1 MSDKIALGRRPM
13 HLWVIGIASLLW
25 NTMGI
30 VDFTATNLK
39 VEGYIKQL
47 TPEMLAYVAAIP
59 AWAIV
64 GWGLG
69 TWGAFLGSVGLLLR
83 KKWSVWVFALSLA
96 GLALSTLYTFGLSD
110 GMGGGAGDA
119 IFMGFIWVIAILL
132 LLYARAQARRGVL
145 A

>member
-1 MSDKIALGRRPM
+1 
-13 HLWVIGIASLLW
+13 VVGIASLLW
-25 NTMGI
+25 NTMGV

-39 VEGYIKQL
+39 IEGYIQQL

-69 TWGAFLGSVGLLLR
+69 TWGAFAGSIGLLLR
-83 KKWSVWVFALSLA
+83 KKWAVWAFTISLA
-96 GLALSTLYTFGLSD
+96 GLAVSSLWQFVLSD
-110 GMGGGAGDA
+110 RRMGGPGDA
-119 IFMGFIWVIAILL
+119 IFMGVIWVIAILL